1 MFDFFDLNSMMH
13 FRENI
18 SKCLL
23 RGEGGMGWN
32 GGRLERGGG
41 GLVGGQSR

>member
-32 GGRLERGGG
+32 GGGEARKG